1 MWWVVWG
8 EVWVNEREVGGVA
21 HLGSYIPCSEEAER
35 LMWYYSCLI
44 PAMRS
49 YRFGWVAREGGT
61 GVDVVLWIYIYVE
74 WNLKEMVNASS
85 ALGWFRQW

>member
-21 HLGSYIPCSEEAER
+21 HLGSYIACSEEAER

-61 GVDVVLWIYIYVE
+61 GVDVVMWIYIYM
-74 WNLKEMVNASS
+74 WR
-85 ALGWFRQW
+85 GI